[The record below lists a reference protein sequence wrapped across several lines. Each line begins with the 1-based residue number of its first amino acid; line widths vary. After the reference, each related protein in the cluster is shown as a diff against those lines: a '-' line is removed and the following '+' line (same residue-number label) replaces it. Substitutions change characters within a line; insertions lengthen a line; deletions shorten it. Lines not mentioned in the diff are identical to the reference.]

1 MGIMNILPLFTQ
13 GTIMDTY
20 HNFTDIDTA
29 LVLVVLTIIAIAVY
43 KLVHRFRKSSES
55 AEDDYSNNESPS
67 CSINEED
74 DFNKE
79 KTMNV
84 NTKPLNSDHKY
95 AGMDTST
102 LVKAI
107 LKDLN
112 CKYEESDDHSD
123 YVFSYQGENFVARA
137 PDKHNPRIRIFDL
150 DWYHCPLS
158 NLEEMS
164 CMQKAIN
171 AANTRQMCTAVYYID
186 NDRKEMSVYSKAD
199 FLIWSDMSHPDNY
212 MRMWLGNLFY
222 LKQNVVVDFEKEKQR
237 IGLQ

>member
-1 MGIMNILPLFTQ
+1 MCIMNILPLFTQ

-20 HNFTDIDTA
+20 HNFTDLDTA

-74 DFNKE
+74 NFNKE

-95 AGMDTST
+95 AGMDTPT

-107 LKDLN
+107 L
-112 CKYEESDDHSD
+112 D
-123 YVFSYQGENFVARA
+123 YMFSYQGENFVARA

-237 IGLQ
+237 IDLQ

>member
-1 MGIMNILPLFTQ
+1 MSIMNILPLFAQ
-13 GTIMDTY
+13 GAIMEAY
-20 HNFTDIDTA
+20 NLTDLDTA
-29 LVLVVLTIIAIAVY
+29 LILAGLAVVAFVVY
-43 KLVHRFRKSSES
+43 ELVHRYKNGSEP
-55 AEDDYSNNESPS
+55 AEDDYADNKSASENV
-67 CSINEED
+67 NEEEN
-74 DFNKE
+74 FNKE

-95 AGMDTST
+95 AGMDTPT

-107 LKDLN
+107 LNDLN

-137 PDKHNPRIRIFDL
+137 PDKYNPRIRIFDL

-158 NLEEMS
+158 NLEEIS